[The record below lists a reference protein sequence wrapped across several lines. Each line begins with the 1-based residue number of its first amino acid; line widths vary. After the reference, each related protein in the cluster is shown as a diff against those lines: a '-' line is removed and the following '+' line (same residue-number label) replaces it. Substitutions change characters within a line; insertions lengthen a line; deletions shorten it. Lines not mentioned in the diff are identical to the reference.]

1 MSYLTLTLTK
11 LCSNTVLVNP
21 NNKKNNGRKILK
33 TEKLK
38 SAGLQAASTERG
50 HHSCVALCDLI
61 ERNVELC
68 LFDNDY
74 INMHIMFQFL
84 PLFQKSTI
92 STKLLAIEIDWMNWK
107 M

>member
-61 ERNVELC
+61 ERNVDQLC

-74 INMHIMFQFL
+74 INMHIMFQFC
-84 PLFQKSTI
+84 PYSKKAPF
-92 STKLLAIEIDWMNWK
+92 LLNY
-107 M
+107 